1 MTKKNFKAS
10 TQYNDWK
17 GSAAADDA
25 EKDDFSDYLGSIGI
39 LNAQETVVG
48 ITFQSAPN
56 FIDIDAFIKD
66 TTTGNIRRVNIPLS
80 VNDFF
85 KKFKRL
91 SVYISRDG
99 QLDGQDITF
108 TAQEDE

>member
-25 EKDDFSDYLGSIGI
+25 ENDDFSDYLGSIGI

-66 TTTGNIRRVNIPLS
+66 TTTGNIRRINIPLS
-80 VNDFF
+80 VDDFF
-85 KKFKRL
+85 KKFKRF

-99 QLDGQDITF
+99 QLDGQDINF